1 MQEVSVSLMDTAGQE
16 DLKHIRTLSYP
27 GTHTFI
33 VCFSVVDK
41 VSFKHVHDGEA
52 TLDMGNWL
60 LELRNGS
67 PDAKIL
73 LVGTKKDLRGQKP
86 ASFRDQ
92 QNARASSA
100 RYSEVCKIIKFYFL
114 KSNNFVTL

>member
-1 MQEVSVSLMDTAGQE
+1 MDTAGQE

-100 RYSEVCKIIKFYFL
+100 RYSEVLCKIIKFYFL
-114 KSNNFVTL
+114 KSTNFVIMCD